1 MNNIRLQIY
10 DFLFIQTTIWV
21 FLTLKI
27 IFKVNITKKYGDTEY
42 CLPVPYLRFFMPQ
55 TAFT

>member
-21 FLTLKI
+21 FLTLKTYI
-27 IFKVNITKKYGDTEY
+27 QGLVNSQNRKMFSRYS
-42 CLPVPYLRFFMPQ
+42 
-55 TAFT
+55 